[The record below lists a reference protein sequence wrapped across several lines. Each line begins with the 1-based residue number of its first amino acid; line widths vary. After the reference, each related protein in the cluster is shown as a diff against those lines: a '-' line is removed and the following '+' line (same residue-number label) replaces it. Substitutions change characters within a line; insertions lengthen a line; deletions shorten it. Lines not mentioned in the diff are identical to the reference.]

1 MKENQIQELVNDL
14 RDIAVEYHGTQQLRE
29 RIARTVR
36 AAWHHDLEKPNQPVS
51 QTYELPQ
58 TQFEQV
64 ADLYEMQFDDGRT
77 CAFHTDG
84 TKAAQ
89 WLLACDGN
97 KVQEYVRIE
106 RYQEAVIGN
115 SPVQSPIDHG
125 YRPECECSGCKATAR
140 ICAELN
146 NEEAEIFADG
156 YNAAMLKVNK
166 NASTELPNDAN
177 LSTSSQAEPD
187 DSGLLPCPFCGSPA
201 EHYPDGDME
210 GYIIMC
216 GNKNGDCNLQTF
228 GFTTPEEAEKAWNTR
243 AAIPQTG
250 NFRENPISST
260 NNFRKIAD
268 TSTNSPVT
276 QDGWISC
283 SERMP
288 NDKDYVW
295 CWGKSYGWTEC
306 DTFEGY
312 YDWSRNKWWAVTDD
326 VEEPASKVTHW
337 MPLPEPPQQEV
348 K

>member
-1 MKENQIQELVNDL
+1 MKKNQIRELVNEL
-14 RDIAVEYHGTQQLRE
+14 RDIAIEYHGTQQLRE
-29 RIARTVR
+29 RIARTVC
-36 AAWHHDLEKPNQPVS
+36 AAWHHDVEKPNQPVS
-51 QTYELPQ
+51 QTYNLPELIEDMEVSIDVS
-58 TQFEQV
+58 TCG
-64 ADLYEMQFDDGRT
+64 ADAGNRYFGTVTEVSELYTAKNGYILLVQDAEPNFDVNGS
-77 CAFHTDG
+77 
-84 TKAAQ
+84 
-89 WLLACDGN
+89 
-97 KVQEYVRIE
+97 
-106 RYQEAVIGN
+106 

-146 NEEAEIFADG
+146 NEEEEIFADG

-276 QDGWISC
+276 PDGYALVPV
-283 SERMP
+283 EP
-288 NDKDYVW
+288 
-295 CWGKSYGWTEC
+295 
-306 DTFEGY
+306 
-312 YDWSRNKWWAVTDD
+312 TDEMIAAAMNCED
-326 VEEPASKVTHW
+326 VLFNSDESFCVQFGNIYEA
-337 MPLPEPPQQEV
+337 MLAAAPQPEV

>member
-1 MKENQIQELVNDL
+1 MKHHQITASMAK
-14 RDIAVEYHGTQQLRE
+14 DIAFKLGAELNNEEAEIFADGYN
-29 RIARTVR
+29 
-36 AAWHHDLEKPNQPVS
+36 AAMLQGAEPVS

-115 SPVQSPIDHG
+115 TPVQSPIDHG

-146 NEEAEIFADG
+146 NEEAEIFVDG

-177 LSTSSQAEPD
+177 LST
-187 DSGLLPCPFCGSPA
+187 
-201 EHYPDGDME
+201 
-210 GYIIMC
+210 
-216 GNKNGDCNLQTF
+216 
-228 GFTTPEEAEKAWNTR
+228 
-243 AAIPQTG
+243 
-250 NFRENPISST
+250 
-260 NNFRKIAD
+260 
-268 TSTNSPVT
+268 NSPVIPDGYALVPVEPT
-276 QDGWISC
+276 DEMIAAAMNCEDVLFNSDESFCVQFGNIYEAMLAAAPKPQNAPQNIPAGKSTVTPDGWISC

-288 NDKDYVW
+288 DSKTGVLVAREFGRKGDW
-295 CWGKSYGWTEC
+295 RMKWGTYIPGHPDAQDGWIIP
-306 DTFEGY
+306 G
-312 YDWSRNKWWAVTDD
+312 
-326 VEEPASKVTHW
+326 ASWLPTHW
-337 MPLPEPPQQEV
+337 MLLPEPPQQEV

>member
-1 MKENQIQELVNDL
+1 MTTITRERLEQIYAECEERDPAIFEIRELV
-14 RDIAVEYHGTQQLRE
+14 
-29 RIARTVR
+29 RIALAACDARPEGYIHVKALNDMRDRSSLLGRVWVDDTGSGDCVPLYATPPAPVVPEEMPKGLAGQIVSLLAHNIGDKFLAQKIWNACR
-36 AAWHHDLEKPNQPVS
+36 AALLQGAEPVS

-115 SPVQSPIDHG
+115 TPVQSPIDHG

-177 LSTSSQAEPD
+177 LST
-187 DSGLLPCPFCGSPA
+187 
-201 EHYPDGDME
+201 
-210 GYIIMC
+210 
-216 GNKNGDCNLQTF
+216 
-228 GFTTPEEAEKAWNTR
+228 
-243 AAIPQTG
+243 
-250 NFRENPISST
+250 
-260 NNFRKIAD
+260 
-268 TSTNSPVT
+268 NSPVIP
-276 QDGWISC
+276 DGYALVPV
-283 SERMP
+283 EP
-288 NDKDYVW
+288 
-295 CWGKSYGWTEC
+295 
-306 DTFEGY
+306 
-312 YDWSRNKWWAVTDD
+312 TDEMIAAAMNCED
-326 VEEPASKVTHW
+326 VLFNSDESFCVQFGNIYEA
-337 MPLPEPPQQEV
+337 MLAAAPQQEQR
-348 K
+348 